1 MFKKIL
7 ILSLFTFIANLILIC
22 SVNGQSIT
30 KPEDFLGFKPGADF
44 HLANYEQ
51 AIGYF
56 EKIAS
61 QSDRMQI
68 FDMGETSEGRR
79 QKYAIISSEDN
90 MANLEKYRLIN
101 ERLTLGRSVNKE
113 EAKKLAD
120 EGKAIVWIDCGLHA
134 TEASPA
140 QHALQLAYDMVSGED
155 RKTKAIRENVIFLL
169 VFANP
174 DGLTMVADW
183 YMKNVGTKY
192 EKARLPELYMKY
204 SGHDNNRDSYIANLK
219 EIQNMNRVTCQLWYP
234 EILYNLHE
242 TAPFPARIW
251 LPPESEPMNPNVHT
265 IIVRWKNLIGSAMGK
280 AFAEEEKSGAISR
293 VRFDSW
299 YPGYVTQFVDGHNIP
314 SILTETANFGLAT
327 PNFYTLNQFPEA
339 YKDLTKGVFYPNPWE
354 GGWWRLGDAVAYN
367 LTASKAV
374 LETAA
379 KYKYDFLF
387 NKWKMA
393 TDVIEKFANEPP
405 YGWIIPKEQRDE
417 NSTILMLNRFILNG
431 VEVYT
436 AEDDFEHNGIK
447 YTKGS
452 FIIPTSQPF
461 GYFVKNIMERQEYP
475 DLKKYT
481 HLWQGVVGRV
491 KTTKDPI
498 RSYDAAGWTVPLQMG
513 VKYKAISKPLS
524 VKTKRITE
532 AVATEGI
539 IKQSGSQYVL
549 SHADNGS
556 FIAVNRI
563 LQAGGKV
570 GYAQKEF
577 TLSGKKF
584 NAGSFV
590 IESSSINSN
599 KLKNIV
605 KSTSVQ
611 LTGGR
616 VSVGITPYKKAKVGL
631 YKSWRASMDAGW
643 ISLVLDRFEFPYKQL
658 ENAEIIAGELI
669 DRYDVIILPDMRANT
684 IVTGMPKMSTLPD
697 FVGGITS
704 EGLDNLKEFVKK
716 GGVLICNE
724 ASVDFAI
731 KEFKIPIVSVIKGL
745 KPTDFNCPGSILKMN
760 YNTSHK
766 GAFGMP
772 ENGSAWVSGA
782 AAYKMVPDTIRNN
795 ASKTPPASDKKGK
808 PNYKLVEKEMKYKV
822 IASFPDESLLLS
834 GMIHGEDKVKKHA
847 TVLEVPVEKGSLILL
862 GFNFHNRAQAYS
874 TFKLLF
880 NNLYK

>member
-1 MFKKIL
+1 MSKKNLLMLL
-7 ILSLFTFIANLILIC
+7 ITFIAGLTLTC
-22 SVNGQSIT
+22 AVQGQTIT

-61 QSDRMQI
+61 QSRRMQI
-68 FDMGETSEGRR
+68 FDMGETSEGKR
-79 QKYAIISSEDN
+79 QKYAIISSEEN

-101 ERLTLGRSVNKE
+101 EKLTMSRGISKE
-113 EAKKLAD
+113 DAEKMAD

-155 RKTKAIRENVIFLL
+155 RKTKLIRENVIFLL

-174 DGLTMVADW
+174 DGMTMVADW

-204 SGHDNNRDSYIANLK
+204 AGHDNNRDSYIANLK
-219 EIQNMNRVTCQLWYP
+219 EIQNMNRVTCQVWYP

-251 LPPESEPMNPNVHT
+251 LPPESEPMNPNVHA
-265 IIVRWKNLIGSAMGK
+265 IIIRWKNLIGSAMGK
-280 AFAEEEKSGAISR
+280 AFAEEEKPGAISR
-293 VRFDSW
+293 VTFDSW

-327 PNFYTLNQFPEA
+327 PNFYTLNEFPEA
-339 YKDLTKGVFYPNPWE
+339 YQDLTKGVFYPNPWE

-379 KYKYDFLF
+379 KYKHEFLF

-393 TDVIEKFANEPP
+393 ADVIEKFANEPP
-405 YGWIIPKEQRDE
+405 YGWIIPADQRDE

-436 AEDDFEHNGIK
+436 ADENFEHNGIK
-447 YTKGS
+447 YSKGS
-452 FIIPTSQPF
+452 YIIPTSQPF
-461 GYFVKNIMERQEYP
+461 GYYVKNIMERQEYP

-498 RSYDAAGWTVPLQMG
+498 RAYDAAGWTVPLQMG
-513 VKYKAISKPLS
+513 VKHKPISKPLA
-524 VKTKRITE
+524 VKTTRIKE
-532 AVATEGI
+532 AVADEGS
-539 IKQSGSQYVL
+539 IKQSGSHYVL

-556 FIAVNRI
+556 FIAVNQI
-563 LQAGGKV
+563 LAAGGKV
-570 GYAQKEF
+570 GYAQKQF
-577 TLSGKKF
+577 TLSGKSYA
-584 NAGSFV
+584 AGTFV
-590 IESSSINSN
+590 IEAGSINAQ
-599 KLKNIV
+599 KLREIV
-605 KSTSVQ
+605 KATNAKLV
-611 LTGGR
+611 GGR
-616 VSVGITPYKKAKVGL
+616 VPVEITPYQKAKVGL

-643 ISLVLDRFEFPYKQL
+643 ISLILDRFEFPYKQL
-658 ENAEIIAGELI
+658 ENAEIIAGELN
-669 DRYDVIILPDMRANT
+669 DRYDVIILPDMRGNT

-697 FVGGITS
+697 FVGGITDQ
-704 EGLDNLKEFVKK
+704 GLDNLKAFVKN

-731 KEFKIPIVSVIKGL
+731 KEFDIPLVSVLKGT
-745 KPTDFNCPGSILKMN
+745 KPTEFNCPGSILKMN

-766 GAFGMP
+766 GGFGMP
-772 ENGSAWVSGA
+772 ENGSAYVSGA
-782 AAYKMVPDTIRNN
+782 AAYKMVPDTIRS
-795 ASKTPPASDKKGK
+795 ASVKAPANGKNGK
-808 PNYKLVEKEMKYKV
+808 PDYKLEEKEMKYNV
-822 IASFPDESLLLS
+822 FASYPDESLLLS
-834 GMIHGEDKVKKHA
+834 GMIHGEDLVKKHA
-847 TVLEVPVEKGSLILL
+847 TVLEVPVEKGNLILM
-862 GFNFHNRAQAYS
+862 GFNFHNRAQSYA

>member
-1 MFKKIL
+1 MTKKNL
-7 ILSLFTFIANLILIC
+7 LVSMSAFVASLLLSVAIY
-22 SVNGQSIT
+22 GQSIT

-51 AIGYF
+51 AIAYF
-56 EKIAS
+56 EKIAA

-79 QKYAIISSEDN
+79 QKYAIISSETN

-101 ERLTLGRSVNKE
+101 EKLTMSRGVSEE
-113 EAKKLAD
+113 EAKSLAD

-174 DGLTMVADW
+174 DGLTMISDW
-183 YMKNVGTKY
+183 YMQNVGTKY

-204 SGHDNNRDSYIANLK
+204 AGHDNNRDSYIANLK
-219 EIQNMNRVTCQLWYP
+219 EIQNMNRVTCQVWYP

-280 AFAEEEKSGAISR
+280 AFAEENKPGAISR
-293 VRFDSW
+293 VHFDSW

-327 PNFYTLNQFPEA
+327 PNFYTLNEFPEG
-339 YKDLTKGVFYPNPWE
+339 YRDLTKGVFYPNPWE

-374 LETAA
+374 LETAS
-379 KYKYDFLF
+379 KYKHEFLF

-393 TDVIEKFANEPP
+393 ADVIEKFSTEPP
-405 YGWIIPKEQRDE
+405 YGWIIPAEQRDE

-436 AEDDFEHNGIK
+436 AEEGFEHNGIE
-447 YTKGS
+447 YSKGS
-452 FIIPTSQPF
+452 YIIPTSQPF

-498 RSYDAAGWTVPLQMG
+498 RAYDAAGWTVPLQMG
-513 VKYKAISKPLS
+513 VKYKAISKPLT
-524 VKTKRITE
+524 VKTKRIKE
-532 AVATEGI
+532 ASATDGS
-539 IKQSGSQYVL
+539 IKQSGSHLVL

-563 LQAGGKV
+563 LQEGGKV

-577 TLSGKKF
+577 TLAGKKF
-584 NAGSFV
+584 EAGTFV
-590 IESSSINSN
+590 IESASINSQ
-599 KLKNIV
+599 KLRDIV
-605 KSTSVQ
+605 KSTSVK
-611 LTGGR
+611 LTGGK
-616 VSVGITPYKKAKVGL
+616 VSVAVTPYKKAKVGL

-643 ISLVLDRFEFPYKQL
+643 ISLILDRFEFPYKQL
-658 ENAEIIAGELI
+658 ENAEIIAGELNN
-669 DRYDVIILPDMRANT
+669 RYDVIILPDMRGDA

-697 FVGGITS
+697 FVGGITP
-704 EGLDNLKEFVKK
+704 EGLDNLKDFVKK
-716 GGVLICNE
+716 GGVLVCNE
-724 ASVDFAI
+724 GSVEFAI
-731 KEFKIPIVSVIKGL
+731 EEFKIPIVSVLKGS

-760 YNTSHK
+760 YNNGHK

-772 ENGSAWVSGA
+772 DNGSAWVSGA
-782 AAYKMVPDTIRNN
+782 AAYKMVPDTVRTD
-795 ASKTPPASDKKGK
+795 ASKLATAGK
-808 PNYKLVEKEMKYKV
+808 SGKVDYKLVEKEMKYNV
-822 IASFPDESLLLS
+822 IASYPDESLLLS
-834 GMIHGEDKVKKHA
+834 GMIHGEDLVKKHA
-847 TVLEVPVEKGSLILL
+847 TVLEVPVEKGNLILL
-862 GFNFHNRAQAYS
+862 GFNFHNRAQSYS
-874 TFKLLF
+874 SFKLLF

>member
-1 MFKKIL
+1 MTKKNLLISMFV
-7 ILSLFTFIANLILIC
+7 FIASLMLAC
-22 SVNGQSIT
+22 AVNGQSIT

-51 AIGYF
+51 AIAYF
-56 EKIAS
+56 EKIAA

-79 QKYAIISSEDN
+79 QKYAIISSEAN

-101 ERLTLGRSVNKE
+101 EKLTMSRGVSEE
-113 EAKKLAD
+113 EAKSLAD

-140 QHALQLAYDMVSGED
+140 QHALQLAYDMISGED
-155 RKTKAIRENVIFLL
+155 RKTKSIRENVIFLL

-174 DGLTMVADW
+174 DGLTMVSDW

-204 SGHDNNRDSYIANLK
+204 AGHDNNRDSYIANLK
-219 EIQNMNRVTCQLWYP
+219 EIQNMNRVTCQVWFP

-280 AFAEEEKSGAISR
+280 AFAEAEQPGAISR
-293 VRFDSW
+293 VTFDSW

-327 PNFYTLNQFPEA
+327 PNFYTLNEFPEA
-339 YKDLTKGVFYPNPWE
+339 YRDLTKGVFYPDPWE

-374 LETAA
+374 LETAS
-379 KYKYDFLF
+379 KYKHEFLF

-393 TDVIEKFANEPP
+393 SDVIEKFSTEPP
-405 YGWIIPKEQRDE
+405 YGWIVPAEQRDE

-431 VEVYT
+431 VEIYI
-436 AEDDFEHNGIK
+436 AEENFEHAGIQ
-447 YTKGS
+447 YAKGS
-452 FIIPTSQPF
+452 YIIPTSQPF

-498 RSYDAAGWTVPLQMG
+498 RAYDAAGWTVPLQMG
-513 VKYKAISKPLS
+513 VKYKAISKPFT

-532 AVATEGI
+532 AFATNGS
-539 IKQSGSQYVL
+539 IKQSGGQYVL

-563 LQAGGKV
+563 IEAGGKV

-577 TLSGKKF
+577 TLAGKKF
-584 NAGSFV
+584 EAGTFV
-590 IESSSINSN
+590 IESSSINSQ
-599 KLKNIV
+599 KLRDIV
-605 KSTSVQ
+605 KSTSVK
-611 LTGGR
+611 LTGGK
-616 VSVGITPYKKAKVGL
+616 VSVAVTPYNKAKVGL

-658 ENAEIIAGELI
+658 ENAEIIAGELNS
-669 DRYDVIILPDMRANT
+669 RYDVIILPDMRGDA

-697 FVGGITS
+697 FVGGITP
-704 EGLDNLKEFVKK
+704 EGLDNLKDFVKK
-716 GGVLICNE
+716 GGVLVCNE
-724 ASVDFAI
+724 GSVDFAI
-731 KEFKIPIVSVIKGL
+731 EEFKIPIVSVLKGL

-760 YNTSHK
+760 YNTTQK

-772 ENGSAWVSGA
+772 ENGNAYVSGA
-782 AAYKMVPDTIRNN
+782 AAYKMLPDTVRID
-795 ASKTPPASDKKGK
+795 AGKPASTGK
-808 PNYKLVEKEMKYKV
+808 NGKDDYKLVEKDMKYNV
-822 IASFPDESLLLS
+822 IASYPNESLLLS
-834 GMIHGEDKVKKHA
+834 GMIYGEDIVKKHA
-847 TVLEVPVEKGSLILL
+847 TVLEVPVEKGNLILF
-862 GFNFHNRAQAYS
+862 GFNFHNRAQSYS